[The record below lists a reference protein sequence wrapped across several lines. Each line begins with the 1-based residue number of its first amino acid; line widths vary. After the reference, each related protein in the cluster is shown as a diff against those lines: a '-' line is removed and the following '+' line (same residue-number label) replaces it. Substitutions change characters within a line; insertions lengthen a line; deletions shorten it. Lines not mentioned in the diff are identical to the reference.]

1 MKDYPGLSGSVINT
15 IAGVL
20 IRERPRELTHRGG
33 EGLPQYYYKGRWRL
47 GDLNARQGMR

>member
-1 MKDYPGLSGSVINT
+1 MKDYPGLSGLVINT

-33 EGLPQYYYKGRWRL
+33 EGLPHITTEG
-47 GDLNARQGMR
+47 GGG